1 MDMVLLRRIYS
12 FWCYFWFLSLFLL
25 LYPFFYIFLQKE
37 KWHPKAHYLNRLWG
51 QLFFPLSFLPVHV
64 VYQSQLDK
72 RQPYV
77 FCANHTS
84 VLDIAVMGVV
94 LDHYYAFIGKSSL
107 AKLPLFGY
115 MFTRLHISVDRSSR
129 VRSYQTMQKALDIL
143 DKGRSLM
150 IFPEG
155 GIVTTDPPKMTP
167 FKDGPFRMAIEKQV
181 PIVPITLPYNWFV
194 LPDDSGLLFRRH
206 EIKAIVH
213 KPILTQGMTMEDMP
227 RLKQMTF
234 EVIDNELKKY
244 TSAPEAVHES
254 REKIQS

>member
-1 MDMVLLRRIYS
+1 MVLLRRIYS

-25 LYPFFYIFLQKE
+25 LYPFFYLFLQKE
-37 KWHPKAHYLNRLWG
+37 KWYPKAHYLNRLWG
-51 QLFFPLSFLPVHV
+51 QLFFPLCFLPIHV
-64 VYQSQLDK
+64 VTQARLNKQQQYI
-72 RQPYV
+72 

-115 MFTRLHISVDRSSR
+115 MFTRLHIAVDRSSR
-129 VRSYQTMQKALDIL
+129 MSSYKTMHKALETL

-155 GIVTTDPPKMTP
+155 GIVSKNPPQMTP

-181 PIVPITLPYNWFV
+181 PIVPITLPYNWYV

-213 KPILTQGMTMEDMP
+213 PPISTQGMTIEHMP
-227 RLKQMTF
+227 MLKQMTY

-244 TSAPEAVHES
+244 SFVQ
-254 REKIQS
+254 EKATEQEEKVKS